1 MERPHKKLDVW
12 KMAMELVLDVYRVTK
27 TFPTNDIRLLKEKRG
42 IK

>member
-12 KMAMELVLDVYRVTK
+12 KMAMEMVLDVYRVTK
-27 TFPTNDIRLLKEKRG
+27 TFPTNDIRLLKKRRG